1 MKLYGLRCGYCSNTG
16 HIKDMCWKCRKDGKI
31 PFVANNYLEVLID
44 DEETT
49 LEQLNRLCNM
59 KHDVFSRAMIPRR
72 HLPTETIDGEATK
85 D

>member
-1 MKLYGLRCGYCSNTG
+1 MLEV
-16 HIKDMCWKCRKDGKI
+16 WKGS
-31 PFVANNYLEVLID
+31 FVANNYLEVLID

-59 KHDVFSRAMIPRR
+59 KHDVFSGAMIPRR
-72 HLPTETIDGEATK
+72 HLPTKTTDGDATE